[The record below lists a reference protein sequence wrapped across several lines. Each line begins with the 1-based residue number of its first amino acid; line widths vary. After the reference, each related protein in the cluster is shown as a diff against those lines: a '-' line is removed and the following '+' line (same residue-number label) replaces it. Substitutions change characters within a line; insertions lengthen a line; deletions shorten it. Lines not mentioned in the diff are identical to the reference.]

1 MKSGVRIFTRAKFV
15 VLVCAGLFCCS
26 QAIAGGRLVH
36 TSSETSVTGGTVVR
50 KDDSSITIKE
60 LDTNRLIRF
69 FFIHSSI
76 FFATPDHGAPQ
87 HFADTEV
94 IVDDQTTTKDKIK
107 VGMRA
112 QIVFY
117 SSGEDN
123 FMKSVKAISG
133 GKQKP
138 AE

>member
-1 MKSGVRIFTRAKFV
+1 M
-15 VLVCAGLFCCS
+15 
-26 QAIAGGRLVH
+26 RLVH
-36 TSSETSVTGGTVVR
+36 TFWETSVTGGTVVR

-60 LDTNRLIRF
+60 LETDELRRF
-69 FFIHSSI
+69 LFIDGGI
-76 FFATPDHGAPQ
+76 FFETADDGVQ

-94 IVDDQTTTKDKIK
+94 IVNDQTTTKDEIK

-117 SSGEDN
+117 TSVEPWKDEKSK

-138 AE
+138 AK